1 MAEPETSRR
10 ACRDSDKTNKQ
21 RKFTLDEALQELLE
35 FANEINYS
43 DLSD

>member
-1 MAEPETSRR
+1 MAELETSRR
-10 ACRDSDKTNKQ
+10 ACSDSDKTNKH

-35 FANEINYS
+35 FDDEINYS